1 MDTPADVTLFLDVD
15 GTIAPFGHDRPD
27 TEWGA
32 WAEHRLEGPPSWV
45 APSWFSTDMN
55 RALFGMGLNTVWL
68 SHWEGRT
75 VDELNGRYGIPN
87 GIGYL
92 RRAEVP
98 GGVKFGGDGPL
109 GWWKARYVHAYL
121 EANPSSRVVWI
132 DDQIRASKG
141 TDSMTDRALNTGRV
155 LAISPNA
162 LVGLTPN
169 EVATIAAWV

>member
-32 WAEHRLEGPPSWV
+32 WAEHSHKGPPSWV

-55 RALFGMGLNTVWL
+55 RALFGMGLNTMWL

-109 GWWKARYVHAYL
+109 GWWKARYEGTLRIEGKDYK
-121 EANPSSRVVWI
+121 VV
-132 DDQIRASKG
+132 DGDVMEFRFGVTSGGKG
-141 TDSMTDRALNTGRV
+141 S
-155 LAISPNA
+155 
-162 LVGLTPN
+162 
-169 EVATIAAWV
+169 